1 MEVFTEIMKY
11 IQTFGKYGCKEYENG
26 TKLYGHAPF
35 IAPKA
40 YNFRVFSVLSEQEI
54 IELEQDMHRE
64 IPIAYRSFLM
74 RNANGLNLFNTTL
87 CFYGLRKS
95 YCRSLEAIPEPFS
108 LSELNRFER
117 PKNAEESYFF
127 IGGYDYDL
135 SKLYINTDDGTVHF
149 CKRRDATSLLSW
161 SSFEEMILSET
172 RRLSTLYNDRGE
184 GLVPHEKTLP
194 I

>member
-40 YNFRVFSVLSEQEI
+40 YNFRVFSALSEQEI
-54 IELEQDMHRE
+54 IKLEQDMHRE

-74 RNANGLNLFNTTL
+74 KNANGMNLFNTTL
-87 CFYGLRKS
+87 SFYGMRKS
-95 YCRSLEAIPEPFS
+95 YCRSSEAIPEPFS

-117 PKNAEESYFF
+117 PKNAKESHFF
-127 IGGYDYDL
+127 IGGYDNDL
-135 SKLYINTDDGTVHF
+135 SKLYINTEDGTVHF
-149 CKRRDATSLLSW
+149 CKRWDATSLLSW
-161 SSFEEMILSET
+161 NSFEEMILSET
-172 RRLSTLYNDRGE
+172 RRLLSLHNDRGE
-184 GLVPHEKTLP
+184 ILVPHEKTLP

>member
-54 IELEQDMHRE
+54 IELEQNMHRE

-117 PKNAEESYFF
+117 LKMQRN
-127 IGGYDYDL
+127 
-135 SKLYINTDDGTVHF
+135 
-149 CKRRDATSLLSW
+149 
-161 SSFEEMILSET
+161 
-172 RRLSTLYNDRGE
+172 
-184 GLVPHEKTLP
+184 P
-194 I
+194 IFS